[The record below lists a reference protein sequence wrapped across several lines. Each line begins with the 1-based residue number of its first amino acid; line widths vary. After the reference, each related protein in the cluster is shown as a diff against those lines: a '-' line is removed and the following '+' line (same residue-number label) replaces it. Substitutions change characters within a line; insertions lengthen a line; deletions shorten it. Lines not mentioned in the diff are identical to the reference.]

1 MLGYGDSSYEFHD
14 DMNEIGF
21 PVFFIFGF
29 GIVNVLLLVPM
40 TLAIL
45 PIACYWLLYNIW
57 RNLYL
62 TYIK

>member
-1 MLGYGDSSYEFHD
+1 
-14 DMNEIGF
+14 MNEMGF

-40 TLAIL
+40 SLAIL
-45 PIACYWLLYNIW
+45 PVACYWLLYNIW